1 MRKQKAPLRDFFSEY
16 NHTKIRSTVLSAMF
30 ALLLSVSFVM
40 VNQGV
45 NTQGLLASVSSIANE
60 KHYDADVILETQSG
74 WMIDIVFGS
83 LARSVDSLTFTL
95 LSDPEKFTAL
105 ATWDGRV
112 QIVNQDGGVYM
123 VTMSLSGEDIYPG
136 TKVLTLRAMMDP
148 SVNIALVDTTFES
161 AGLKYN
167 LTSKWK

>member
-45 NTQGLLASVSSIANE
+45 DTRGLMASVSSIANE

-83 LARSVDSLTFTL
+83 LARSVDSLTFTI
-95 LSDPEKFTAL
+95 LSDPEKFTSL
-105 ATWDGRV
+105 MTGDSRV
-112 QIVNQDGGVYM
+112 QITSQDPGVYT
-123 VTMSLSGEDIYPG
+123 VTMSLEGEDIYPG
-136 TKVLTLRAMMDP
+136 TKILTLRAMMDA
-148 SVNIALVDTTFES
+148 SVSITLADTTFES

-167 LTSKWK
+167 LTSKGK